1 MGRPLRAD
9 QTDPEIVVASFNG
22 SDKKAIINLSNTTL
36 QVPTDCGVYHQPF
49 VYDERNNRVFL
60 TTKRFREII
69 LGGEVAFVE
78 PSMGLR
84 PRMIIH
90 MEYPDEEI
98 VMIPMEKFDGLV

>member
-22 SDKKAIINLSNTTL
+22 SDKKAIINLSNKTL
-36 QVPTDCGVYHQPF
+36 QVPTDCGVYHKPT
-49 VYDERNNRVFL
+49 VYNERNNRVFL

-90 MEYPDEEI
+90 MEYPDQEI

>member
-22 SDKKAIINLSNTTL
+22 SDTKAIINLSNTTL
-36 QVPTDCGVYHQPF
+36 QVPTDCGVYHMPT
-49 VYDERNNRVFL
+49 VYNERNNRVFL
-60 TTKRFREII
+60 TTKRFRQII

-84 PRMIIH
+84 PMMIIH
-90 MEYPDEEI
+90 MEYPDQEI
-98 VMIPMEKFDGLV
+98 VMIPVEKFDGLV